1 MNLKIGIS
9 ILISCLS
16 ILACQKE
23 THQAGIQ
30 PSSFFDLKEFFKEEE
45 QALSGKIKSLHKEIT
60 INGKLEEQKIDSF
73 DLNKELAIFIAA
85 DINRPAWLGQY
96 QVDSLKDAQNVLKAI
111 NYKALKDNLKTK
123 ELTISYQDGEVTE
136 IYVKKAISTM
146 AATSFQELTYYK
158 GKGYKNKNEQSMIFS
173 EANAIQL
180 DVKFLE

>member
-1 MNLKIGIS
+1 MNLKIGIP
-9 ILISCLS
+9 ILILCLS

-23 THQAGIQ
+23 THKISVL
-30 PSSFFDLKEFFKEEE
+30 PSSFFDLKEFFTAEE
-45 QALSGKIKSLHKEIT
+45 QALSGKIKGLHKEIR
-60 INGKLEEQKIDSF
+60 INGKLEEQRVDSF
-73 DLNKELAIFIAA
+73 DLKKELAIFIAA

-96 QVDSLKDAQNVLKAI
+96 QVDSLRDDRNVLKAI

-123 ELTISYQDGEVTE
+123 ELTISYQDGIVAE